1 MATDSGDISKTRPPH
16 IGRYRLTKTLGRGAM
31 GVVYLGYDEAI
42 DRQVAIKTIHRALLE
57 GEDGA
62 DGAKHDVAASH
73 PLQHRIDAPIERHIP
88 ARPVRGVGTSTAS
101 RNPTARPMMHCE
113 RVG

>member
-62 DGAKHDVAASH
+62 EWLERFRREVRAAGRCLHPNIVTVFEYGDVS
-73 PLQHRIDAPIERHIP
+73 
-88 ARPVRGVGTSTAS
+88 
-101 RNPTARPMMHCE
+101 
-113 RVG
+113 